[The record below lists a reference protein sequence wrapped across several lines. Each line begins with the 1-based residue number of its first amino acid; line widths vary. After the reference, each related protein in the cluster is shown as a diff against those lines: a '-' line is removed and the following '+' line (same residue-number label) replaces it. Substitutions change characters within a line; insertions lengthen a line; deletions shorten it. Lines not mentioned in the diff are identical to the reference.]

1 MVSCGTQTYLLF
13 TATDD
18 DTRAIAISHFARM
31 ASFRLTLSTDSQTNV
46 RKRSIM
52 DIAQATVI
60 GGNLVAIIKR
70 DFYNG
75 GAFTAIG
82 GLPVTGAVRLDN
94 GIGNAVPNST
104 LGTHEHNSVTDVV
117 IDVNS
122 RLLQLGDNA
131 VKFALAHELGHAFSE
146 KLAAD
151 LGYDHKRP
159 LDGPRTEII
168 ADLGAAYLL
177 KQAGVSWDDICNV
190 ANNGVA
196 TGIFNAG
203 WSGDHPPGAKRA
215 ECVKSLA
222 ELMKA
227 GHSFKDAL
235 KGLLLSLEGYG
246 QGH

>member
-131 VKFALAHELGHAFSE
+131 IKFALAHELGHAFSE

>member
-1 MVSCGTQTYLLF
+1 
-13 TATDD
+13 
-18 DTRAIAISHFARM
+18 
-31 ASFRLTLSTDSQTNV
+31 
-46 RKRSIM
+46 M

-94 GIGNAVPNST
+94 GIGNAAPNST
-104 LGTHEHNSVTDVV
+104 LGTYEHNNVTDVV

-131 VKFALAHELGHAFSE
+131 IKFALAHELGHAFSE